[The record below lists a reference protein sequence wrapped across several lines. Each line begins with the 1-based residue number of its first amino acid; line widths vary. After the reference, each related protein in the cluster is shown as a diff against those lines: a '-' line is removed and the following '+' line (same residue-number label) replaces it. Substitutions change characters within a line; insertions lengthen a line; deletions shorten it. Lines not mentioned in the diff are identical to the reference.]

1 MTQKNTLAIIAVLAA
16 ILSVSTFS
24 IVLNS
29 AKVQAQEGQTFSAS
43 LSGKDEVP
51 PTESNSTGTA
61 KFQVD
66 ENSSQIS
73 YWVNVTGI
81 KKINQAHIHNGTEGQ
96 NGDIVV
102 TLSKSKSA
110 KGNESPPNLGFS
122 GNITKDD
129 LQGPLKGKEISDL
142 VKLMSDGGAYAN
154 VHTDKY
160 PKGAIRGQISSTSGS
175 TEADASANTTTA
187 SGNTEADTSANTT
200 TASGNTEDGKTT
212 ADHSTS
218 EHQSTDSP
226 DMDVDESMR

>member
-1 MTQKNTLAIIAVLAA
+1 MTQKNTLAMIAVLAA
-16 ILSVSTFS
+16 VLSVSTFS

-66 ENSSQIS
+66 ENSSQVS

-102 TLSKSKSA
+102 TLTKNKSA
-110 KGNESPPNLGFS
+110 KGNDGPPNIGFS

-129 LQGPLKGKEISDL
+129 LQGPLKDKELTDL
-142 VKLMSDGGAYAN
+142 VSLMSDGNAYVN

-160 PKGAIRGQISSTSGS
+160 PDGAIRGQISSGEASTVGMSTEGS
-175 TEADASANTTTA
+175 TMTSENASAPMMEQNGNLTQ
-187 SGNTEADTSANTT
+187 SGNTTS
-200 TASGNTEDGKTT
+200 
-212 ADHSTS
+212 
-218 EHQSTDSP
+218 
-226 DMDVDESMR
+226 

>member
-16 ILSVSTFS
+16 VISVSTFS

-66 ENSSQIS
+66 ENSSQVS

-102 TLSKSKSA
+102 TLTKSKSA
-110 KGNESPPNLGFS
+110 KGNDSPPNIGFS

-129 LQGPLKGKEISDL
+129 LQGPLKDKELTDL
-142 VKLMSDGGAYAN
+142 VSLMSDGNAYVN

-160 PKGAIRGQISSTSGS
+160 PDGAIRGQISSGEASTVGMSTEGS
-175 TEADASANTTTA
+175 TMTSENASAPMMEQNSNLTQSGNTTT
-187 SGNTEADTSANTT
+187 
-200 TASGNTEDGKTT
+200 
-212 ADHSTS
+212 
-218 EHQSTDSP
+218 
-226 DMDVDESMR
+226 

>member
-1 MTQKNTLAIIAVLAA
+1 MTQKNTLALIAVLAA
-16 ILSVSTFS
+16 VLSVSTFS

-102 TLSKSKSA
+102 TLTKDKSA
-110 KGNESPPNLGFS
+110 KGDDSPPNIGFS

-129 LQGPLKGKEISDL
+129 LQGPLKDKELTDL
-142 VKLMSDGGAYAN
+142 VSLMSDGNAYVN

-160 PKGAIRGQISSTSGS
+160 PDGAIRGQISSGEAVGMSTGDSSMTS
-175 TEADASANTTTA
+175 ENASAPITEQDGNLTQ
-187 SGNTEADTSANTT
+187 SGNTTS
-200 TASGNTEDGKTT
+200 
-212 ADHSTS
+212 
-218 EHQSTDSP
+218 
-226 DMDVDESMR
+226 

>member
-16 ILSVSTFS
+16 VLSVSTFS

-66 ENSSQIS
+66 ENSSQVS

-102 TLSKSKSA
+102 TLTKTKSA
-110 KGNESPPNLGFS
+110 KGNDSPPNIGFS

-129 LQGPLKGKEISDL
+129 LQGPLKDKELTDL
-142 VKLMSDGGAYAN
+142 VSLMSDGNAYVN

-160 PKGAIRGQISSTSGS
+160 PDGAIRGQISSGEASTVGVSTEGS
-175 TEADASANTTTA
+175 TMTSENASAPMMEQNSNLTQ
-187 SGNTEADTSANTT
+187 SGNTTS
-200 TASGNTEDGKTT
+200 
-212 ADHSTS
+212 
-218 EHQSTDSP
+218 
-226 DMDVDESMR
+226 

>member
-16 ILSVSTFS
+16 VLSVSTFS

-160 PKGAIRGQISSTSGS
+160 PKGAIRGQISSGEAS
-175 TEADASANTTTA
+175 TVGMSTADSTMSENASAPMMEQNSNLTQ
-187 SGNTEADTSANTT
+187 SGNTTS
-200 TASGNTEDGKTT
+200 
-212 ADHSTS
+212 
-218 EHQSTDSP
+218 
-226 DMDVDESMR
+226 

>member
-16 ILSVSTFS
+16 VLSVSTFS

-66 ENSSQIS
+66 ENSSQVS

-102 TLSKSKSA
+102 TLTKNKSA
-110 KGNESPPNLGFS
+110 KGNDGLPNIGFS

-129 LQGPLKGKEISDL
+129 LQGPLKDKELTDL
-142 VKLMSDGGAYAN
+142 VSLMSDGNAYVN

-160 PKGAIRGQISSTSGS
+160 PDGAIRGQISSGEASTVGMSTEGS
-175 TEADASANTTTA
+175 TMTSEN
-187 SGNTEADTSANTT
+187 TSAPMMEQNSNLTQ
-200 TASGNTEDGKTT
+200 SSN
-212 ADHSTS
+212 STS
-218 EHQSTDSP
+218 
-226 DMDVDESMR
+226 

>member
-1 MTQKNTLAIIAVLAA
+1 MCKQEQYGLVFIEKDPSSLNDTKKYTGYNSSVGSV
-16 ILSVSTFS
+16 LSVSTFS

-29 AKVQAQEGQTFSAS
+29 AKIQAQEGQTFSTS

-66 ENSSQIS
+66 ENSSQVS

-102 TLSKSKSA
+102 TLTKNKSA
-110 KGNESPPNLGFS
+110 KGNDGPPNIGFS

-129 LQGPLKGKEISDL
+129 LQGPLKNKELTDL
-142 VKLMSDGGAYAN
+142 VSLMSEGNAYVN

-160 PKGAIRGQISSTSGS
+160 PDGAIRGQISAG
-175 TEADASANTTTA
+175 
-187 SGNTEADTSANTT
+187 EADTVGMSTQDSGMTSENASAPLMEQNSNLTQSSNTT
-200 TASGNTEDGKTT
+200 S
-212 ADHSTS
+212 
-218 EHQSTDSP
+218 
-226 DMDVDESMR
+226 

>member
-16 ILSVSTFS
+16 VLSVSTFS

-66 ENSSQIS
+66 ENSSQVS

-102 TLSKSKSA
+102 TLTKNKSA
-110 KGNESPPNLGFS
+110 KGNDDPPNIGFS

-129 LQGPLKGKEISDL
+129 LQGPLKDKELTDL
-142 VKLMSDGGAYAN
+142 VSLMSDGNAYVN

-160 PKGAIRGQISSTSGS
+160 PDGAIRGQISSGEASTVGMSTEGS
-175 TEADASANTTTA
+175 TMTSENTSAPMMEQNSNLSQSSNTT
-187 SGNTEADTSANTT
+187 S
-200 TASGNTEDGKTT
+200 
-212 ADHSTS
+212 
-218 EHQSTDSP
+218 
-226 DMDVDESMR
+226 

>member
-16 ILSVSTFS
+16 VLSVSTFS

-66 ENSSQIS
+66 ENSSQVS
-73 YWVNVTGI
+73 YWINVSGI

-102 TLSKSKSA
+102 TLTKNKST
-110 KGNESPPNLGFS
+110 KGNDGPPNIGFS

-129 LQGPLKGKEISDL
+129 LQGPLKDKELTDL
-142 VKLMSDGGAYAN
+142 VSLMSDGNAYVN

-160 PKGAIRGQISSTSGS
+160 PDGAIRGQISSGEASTVGMSTEGS
-175 TEADASANTTTA
+175 TMTSENASAPMMEQNSNLTQSSNTT
-187 SGNTEADTSANTT
+187 S
-200 TASGNTEDGKTT
+200 
-212 ADHSTS
+212 
-218 EHQSTDSP
+218 
-226 DMDVDESMR
+226 

>member
-16 ILSVSTFS
+16 VLSVSTFS

-29 AKVQAQEGQTFSAS
+29 AKVQAQEGQNFSAS

-66 ENSSQIS
+66 ENSSQVS

-81 KKINQAHIHNGTEGQ
+81 KKINQAHIHNGTEGL

-102 TLSKSKSA
+102 TLTKTKSA
-110 KGNESPPNLGFS
+110 KGNDSPPNIGFS

-129 LQGPLKGKEISDL
+129 LQGPLKDKELTDL
-142 VKLMSDGGAYAN
+142 VSLMSDGNAYVN

-160 PKGAIRGQISSTSGS
+160 PDGAIRGQISSGEASTVGMSTEGS
-175 TEADASANTTTA
+175 TMTSENASAPVMEQNSNLTQ
-187 SGNTEADTSANTT
+187 SGNTT
-200 TASGNTEDGKTT
+200 
-212 ADHSTS
+212 
-218 EHQSTDSP
+218 P
-226 DMDVDESMR
+226 ES

>member
-16 ILSVSTFS
+16 VLSVSTFS

-66 ENSSQIS
+66 ENSSQVS

-102 TLSKSKSA
+102 TLTKTKSA
-110 KGNESPPNLGFS
+110 KGNDSPPNIGFS

-129 LQGPLKGKEISDL
+129 LQGPLKDKELTDL
-142 VKLMSDGGAYAN
+142 VSLMSDGNAYVN

-160 PKGAIRGQISSTSGS
+160 PDGAIRGQISSGEASTVGMSTEGS
-175 TEADASANTTTA
+175 TMTSENASAPMMEQNSNLTQ
-187 SGNTEADTSANTT
+187 SGNTTS
-200 TASGNTEDGKTT
+200 
-212 ADHSTS
+212 
-218 EHQSTDSP
+218 
-226 DMDVDESMR
+226 

>member
-1 MTQKNTLAIIAVLAA
+1 
-16 ILSVSTFS
+16 

-66 ENSSQIS
+66 ENSSQVS

-102 TLSKSKSA
+102 TLTKNKSA
-110 KGNESPPNLGFS
+110 KGNDGPPNIGFS

-129 LQGPLKGKEISDL
+129 LQGPLKNKELTDL
-142 VKLMSDGGAYAN
+142 VSLMSDGNAYVN

-160 PKGAIRGQISSTSGS
+160 PDGAIRGQISSGEASTVGMSTEGS
-175 TEADASANTTTA
+175 TMTSENASAPMMEQNSNLTQSSNTT
-187 SGNTEADTSANTT
+187 S
-200 TASGNTEDGKTT
+200 
-212 ADHSTS
+212 
-218 EHQSTDSP
+218 
-226 DMDVDESMR
+226 

>member
-16 ILSVSTFS
+16 VLSVSTFS

-66 ENSSQIS
+66 ENSSQVS

-102 TLSKSKSA
+102 TLTKNKSA
-110 KGNESPPNLGFS
+110 KGDDGPPNIGFS

-129 LQGPLKGKEISDL
+129 LQGPLKDKELTDL
-142 VKLMSDGGAYAN
+142 VSLMSDGNAYVN

-160 PKGAIRGQISSTSGS
+160 PDGAIRGQISSGEASTVGMSTEGS
-175 TEADASANTTTA
+175 TMTSENASAPMMEQDSNLTQSSNTT
-187 SGNTEADTSANTT
+187 S
-200 TASGNTEDGKTT
+200 
-212 ADHSTS
+212 
-218 EHQSTDSP
+218 
-226 DMDVDESMR
+226 

>member
-16 ILSVSTFS
+16 VLSVGTFS

-66 ENSSQIS
+66 ENSSQVS

-81 KKINQAHIHNGTEGQ
+81 KEINQAHIHNGTEGQ

-102 TLSKSKSA
+102 TLTKNKSA
-110 KGNESPPNLGFS
+110 KGNDGPPNIGFS

-129 LQGPLKGKEISDL
+129 LQGPLKDKELTDL
-142 VKLMSDGGAYAN
+142 VSLMSDGNAYVN

-160 PKGAIRGQISSTSGS
+160 PDGAIRGQISSGEASTVGMSTEGS
-175 TEADASANTTTA
+175 TMTSENASAPVMEQNSNLTQ
-187 SGNTEADTSANTT
+187 SGNTTS
-200 TASGNTEDGKTT
+200 
-212 ADHSTS
+212 
-218 EHQSTDSP
+218 
-226 DMDVDESMR
+226 

>member
-16 ILSVSTFS
+16 VLSVSTFS

-61 KFQVD
+61 KFQVN

-102 TLSKSKSA
+102 TLTKTKSA
-110 KGNESPPNLGFS
+110 KGNESPPNIGFS

-129 LQGPLKGKEISDL
+129 LQGPLKDKELSDL
-142 VKLMSDGGAYAN
+142 VSLMSDGNAYVN

-160 PKGAIRGQISSTSGS
+160 PDGAIRGQISSGEASTVGMSTADSTMTS
-175 TEADASANTTTA
+175 ENASAPVMEQDSNLTQ
-187 SGNTEADTSANTT
+187 SGNTTS
-200 TASGNTEDGKTT
+200 
-212 ADHSTS
+212 
-218 EHQSTDSP
+218 
-226 DMDVDESMR
+226 

>member
-1 MTQKNTLAIIAVLAA
+1 MTQKNTLAIRAGLAAVLSDSTYS
-16 ILSVSTFS
+16 LVLTSV
-24 IVLNS
+24 
-29 AKVQAQEGQTFSAS
+29 KGQAQEGQTFSAS

-66 ENSSQIS
+66 ENSSQVS

-102 TLSKSKSA
+102 TLTKNKSA
-110 KGNESPPNLGFS
+110 KGDDSLPNIGFS

-129 LQGPLKGKEISDL
+129 LQGPLKDKELTDL
-142 VKLMSDGGAYAN
+142 VSLMSDGNAYVN

-160 PKGAIRGQISSTSGS
+160 PDGAIRGQISSGEASTVGMSTEGS
-175 TEADASANTTTA
+175 TMTSENASAPMMEQNNNLTQSSNTT
-187 SGNTEADTSANTT
+187 S
-200 TASGNTEDGKTT
+200 
-212 ADHSTS
+212 
-218 EHQSTDSP
+218 
-226 DMDVDESMR
+226 

>member
-16 ILSVSTFS
+16 VLSVSTFS

-66 ENSSQIS
+66 ENSSQVS

-102 TLSKSKSA
+102 TLTKNKSA
-110 KGNESPPNLGFS
+110 KGNDDPPNIGFS

-129 LQGPLKGKEISDL
+129 LQGPLKDKELTDLVSLISD
-142 VKLMSDGGAYAN
+142 GNAYVN

-160 PKGAIRGQISSTSGS
+160 PDGAIRGQISSGEASTVGMSTEGS
-175 TEADASANTTTA
+175 TMTSENGSAPVMEQDSNLTQSSNTT
-187 SGNTEADTSANTT
+187 S
-200 TASGNTEDGKTT
+200 
-212 ADHSTS
+212 
-218 EHQSTDSP
+218 
-226 DMDVDESMR
+226 

>member
-16 ILSVSTFS
+16 VLSVSTFS

-66 ENSSQIS
+66 ENSSQVS

-102 TLSKSKSA
+102 TLTKNKSA
-110 KGNESPPNLGFS
+110 KGNDDPPNIGFS

-129 LQGPLKGKEISDL
+129 LQGPLKDKELTDL
-142 VKLMSDGGAYAN
+142 VSLMSDGNAYVN

-160 PKGAIRGQISSTSGS
+160 PDGAIRGQISSGEASTVGMSTEGS
-175 TEADASANTTTA
+175 TMTSEN
-187 SGNTEADTSANTT
+187 TSAPMMEQNSNLTQ
-200 TASGNTEDGKTT
+200 SSN
-212 ADHSTS
+212 STS
-218 EHQSTDSP
+218 
-226 DMDVDESMR
+226 

>member
-16 ILSVSTFS
+16 VLSVSTFS

-66 ENSSQIS
+66 ENSSQVS

-102 TLSKSKSA
+102 TLTKNKSA
-110 KGNESPPNLGFS
+110 KGNDGPPNIGFS

-160 PKGAIRGQISSTSGS
+160 PKGAIRGQISSGEASTVGMSTADSTMTSGN
-175 TEADASANTTTA
+175 ASAPVTDQNSNLTQ
-187 SGNTEADTSANTT
+187 SGNTTS
-200 TASGNTEDGKTT
+200 
-212 ADHSTS
+212 
-218 EHQSTDSP
+218 
-226 DMDVDESMR
+226 

>member
-16 ILSVSTFS
+16 VLSVSTFS

-66 ENSSQIS
+66 ENSSQVS

-102 TLSKSKSA
+102 TLTKNKSA
-110 KGNESPPNLGFS
+110 KGNDGPPNIGFS

-129 LQGPLKGKEISDL
+129 LQGPLKDKELTDL
-142 VKLMSDGGAYAN
+142 VSLMSDGNAYVN

-160 PKGAIRGQISSTSGS
+160 PDGAIRGQISSGEASTVGMSTEGS
-175 TEADASANTTTA
+175 TMTSENASAPLMEQNSNLTQSSNTT
-187 SGNTEADTSANTT
+187 S
-200 TASGNTEDGKTT
+200 
-212 ADHSTS
+212 
-218 EHQSTDSP
+218 
-226 DMDVDESMR
+226 

>member
-16 ILSVSTFS
+16 VLSVSTFS

-66 ENSSQIS
+66 ENSSQVS

-102 TLSKSKSA
+102 TLTKNKSA
-110 KGNESPPNLGFS
+110 KGNDGTPNIGFS

-129 LQGPLKGKEISDL
+129 LQGPLKDKELTDL
-142 VKLMSDGGAYAN
+142 VSLMSDGNAYVN

-160 PKGAIRGQISSTSGS
+160 PDGAIRGQISSGEASTVGMSTEGS
-175 TEADASANTTTA
+175 TMTSENASAPMMEQNSNLTQSSNTT
-187 SGNTEADTSANTT
+187 S
-200 TASGNTEDGKTT
+200 
-212 ADHSTS
+212 
-218 EHQSTDSP
+218 
-226 DMDVDESMR
+226 